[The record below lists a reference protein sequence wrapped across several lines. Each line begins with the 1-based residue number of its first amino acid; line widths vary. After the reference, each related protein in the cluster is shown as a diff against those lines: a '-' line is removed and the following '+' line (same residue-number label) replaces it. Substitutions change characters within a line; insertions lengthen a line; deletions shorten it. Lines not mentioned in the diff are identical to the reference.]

1 MIAEM
6 IHTASL
12 LHDDVIDEAS
22 ERRNKP
28 SVNHAFTQKQAI
40 LAGDFIL
47 SRSSILLAQLGN
59 IKAVEL
65 FSYIIND
72 LVKGN
77 FNSCSSVSTV
87 QEGGRLLD
95 DRLGSYQ

>member
-77 FNSCSSVSTV
+77 FISCSSVST
-87 QEGGRLLD
+87 GGRD
-95 DRLGSYQ
+95 DF